1 MRRICGDLWQCHQ
14 CHCSVVMRTDVRL
27 QSVQEWWFYNLKAKV
42 AHVCQEICLG
52 NKGQKILSQRVAKE
66 KELPRK
72 ERHLYVH
79 VSAEKKHWSNELLSR
94 PSEQIR

>member
-1 MRRICGDLWQCHQ
+1 
-14 CHCSVVMRTDVRL
+14 MRTDVRL
-27 QSVQEWWFYNLKAKV
+27 QSIQEWWFYNLKAKV